1 MLEAMT
7 MGALPIQSDAG
18 GARAWIHD
26 GENGLLVAP
35 EDPEAVEA
43 AIRRA
48 VATMPSSSG
57 RRR

>member
-1 MLEAMT
+1 